1 MSDQL
6 TYDLAQQTEAQPSIF
21 VKKDYLS
28 IIDNMGVPTPHHKL
42 SSTAPVSQTPTAT
55 WGGETV

>member
-6 TYDLAQQTEAQPSIF
+6 TYDLAQQTEASPSIF

-28 IIDNMGVPTPHHKL
+28 IIDNMGGSYL
-42 SSTAPVSQTPTAT
+42 SSQVVIDTLSCGVYESIQKI
-55 WGGETV
+55 G